1 MYKDATTGPLPKG
14 CVQCLKGEKIVVFA
28 TGICKMKCF
37 YCPISQRRKMVDS
50 PFANERRIIGTK
62 DLLFEAERMGAKGAG
77 VTGGDPLYRLSRTIE
92 YVRAL
97 KRRFGKSFHIHL
109 YTTGEL
115 GTPDKFKKLF
125 RAGVDEIRFH
135 FNKNEILDAL
145 KLPWVVGGEI
155 PAIPGNWKAT
165 TDYLEF
171 LHKNNAGFCNLNE
184 LDWSEQNFEAF
195 RKSGFKIKNRES
207 YAVRGSEEFALKIV
221 SWAKENT
228 PGMPVHYCSSRT
240 KDAVQIRKRFL
251 RTAGRIRKSFE
262 EIDSD
267 GLLVKAVIEGRKAVP
282 EIPKDLQFHNKKKKR
297 VEFPKSLAKKLSGKY
312 RVSIV
317 STTPTSEEV
326 DMETAPIGRKF
337 SGSN

>member
-1 MYKDATTGPLPKG
+1 MYKDATTGPLPTG
-14 CVQCLKGEKIVVFA
+14 CVQCLKGEKIVVFT

-37 YCPISQRRKMVDS
+37 YCPISQKRKMVDS
-50 PFANERRIIGTK
+50 PFANERRIMKAK
-62 DLLFEAERMGAKGAG
+62 DLIFEAERMDAKGAG
-77 VTGGDPLYRLSRTIE
+77 VTGGDPLYRLSRTLI

-97 KRRFGKSFHIHL
+97 KSRFGKSFHIHL

-115 GTPDKFKKLF
+115 GTPDKFNKLF

-135 FNKNEILDAL
+135 FNRKEILAAL

-165 TDYLEF
+165 TEYLKF
-171 LHKNNAGFCNLNE
+171 LHENGARFCNLNE
-184 LDWSEQNFEAF
+184 LDWSEQNVEAF
-195 RKSGFKIKNRES
+195 RKRGFRIKSRES
-207 YAVRGSEEFALKIV
+207 YAVAGSEEFALKV
-221 SWAKENT
+221 AKWAKKNT

-251 RTAGRIRKSFE
+251 RTARIAKKSFE

-282 EIPKDLQFHNKKKKR
+282 EIPKDLQFHNKRKKR
-297 VEFPKSLAKKLSGKY
+297 VEFSKSLARKLSGKY

-326 DMETAPIGRKF
+326 DMERAPIGKKF
-337 SGSN
+337 FGR